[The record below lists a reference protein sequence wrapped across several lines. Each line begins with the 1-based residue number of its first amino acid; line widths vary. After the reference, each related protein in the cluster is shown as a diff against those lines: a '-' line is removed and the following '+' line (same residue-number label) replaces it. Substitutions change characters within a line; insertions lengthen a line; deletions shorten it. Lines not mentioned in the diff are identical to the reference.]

1 MNVFIFFSEGQ
12 ESILHRTLYPSSFQ
26 EILLPV
32 LTILTLLRGSCIG
45 LVISFAGV
53 SPHSFSHHPDVP
65 ATNALGS
72 SQTETS
78 ITVGIAALEAVL
90 SLRHQKGCTTW
101 AGSSRRSRSQRG
113 RRRAAG
119 ARLIYT
125 NITSYFTSS
134 SSFSSSSASPVVGPG
149 FESSR
154 PLVKP
159 FHIPLGDVSRSVASA
174 RCSFVRAVGRNTL
187 APRGL

>member
-1 MNVFIFFSEGQ
+1 MCSFSSVRARRVSFTGLL
-12 ESILHRTLYPSSFQ
+12 IPAVFQ

-32 LTILTLLRGSCIG
+32 RQFQVLDEELSQSPFLHFVVDPVIG
-45 LVISFAGV
+45 LVLSFAGV

-101 AGSSRRSRSQRG
+101 AGSARRNFLGASQQAG
-113 RRRAAG
+113 GSCRRRLTLNLDEDMTR
-119 ARLIYT
+119 RLVI
-125 NITSYFTSS
+125 SS
-134 SSFSSSSASPVVGPG
+134 SIPVVQQRLTLTKKVCEG
-149 FESSR
+149 SIR
-154 PLVKP
+154 
-159 FHIPLGDVSRSVASA
+159 VS
-174 RCSFVRAVGRNTL
+174 F
-187 APRGL
+187 

>member
-1 MNVFIFFSEGQ
+1 MLDVSYAAAPLLAAAYTAVLLPRMNVFIFFSEGQ

-32 LTILTLLRGSCIG
+32 LTILSPMNGRFCIG
-45 LVISFAGV
+45 IVISFAGL

-78 ITVGIAALEAVL
+78 ITVEIAALEAVL

-101 AGSSRRSRSQRG
+101 AGSSRRSFLGASQRAG
-113 RRRAAG
+113 GSCRRRLTLNLDEDMT
-119 ARLIYT
+119 RKLVI
-125 NITSYFTSS
+125 S
-134 SSFSSSSASPVVGPG
+134 
-149 FESSR
+149 SSR
-154 PLVKP
+154 PVVQTALVVHKVYT
-159 FHIPLGDVSRSVASA
+159 G
-174 RCSFVRAVGRNTL
+174 
-187 APRGL
+187 

>member
-1 MNVFIFFSEGQ
+1 MCSFSSVRARRVSFTGLFI
-12 ESILHRTLYPSSFQ
+12 PAVFQ
-26 EILLPV
+26 EILLPI

-101 AGSSRRSRSQRG
+101 AGSARRNFLGASQRAG
-113 RRRAAG
+113 GSCRRRLTLNLDEDMTR
-119 ARLIYT
+119 RLVI
-125 NITSYFTSS
+125 S
-134 SSFSSSSASPVVGPG
+134 
-149 FESSR
+149 SSR
-154 PLVKP
+154 PVVQSTCLVVHKSV
-159 FHIPLGDVSRSVASA
+159 HGYSSVLLARVSAAS
-174 RCSFVRAVGRNTL
+174 
-187 APRGL
+187 